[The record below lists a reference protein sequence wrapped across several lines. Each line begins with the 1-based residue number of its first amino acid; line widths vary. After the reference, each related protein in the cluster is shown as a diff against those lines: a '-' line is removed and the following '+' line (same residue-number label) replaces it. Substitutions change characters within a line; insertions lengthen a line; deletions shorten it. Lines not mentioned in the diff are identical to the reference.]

1 MQYHLI
7 KHQPELYFD
16 SIHNELNNFLRDM
29 FLPTAF
35 SDPLTVKKNSIW
47 RPAVEIKQND
57 HEYKVKV
64 QLPGVKKDDIKVD
77 IDNDFMTISAQMHEE
92 KEEHEQQENNEKY
105 HTCEFRYGQ
114 YQRTVSF
121 DNPVK
126 SQESHAK
133 YKDGILTITVP
144 KQHVEEKHSTTLEIS
159 EE

>member
-57 HEYKVKV
+57 HE
-64 QLPGVKKDDIKVD
+64 
-77 IDNDFMTISAQMHEE
+77 
-92 KEEHEQQENNEKY
+92 
-105 HTCEFRYGQ
+105 
-114 YQRTVSF
+114 
-121 DNPVK
+121 
-126 SQESHAK
+126 
-133 YKDGILTITVP
+133 
-144 KQHVEEKHSTTLEIS
+144 
-159 EE
+159 